1 MTEHIDFSPQERF
14 NGMPEVEITVYS
26 YGGCTSCGNSMW
38 SWFAKQNLKVKHNN
52 VQIDYVSQEATK
64 LAMDQGF
71 GVRDVHFPMIIANG
85 KVIIGFQPD
94 TILAEVNK
102 IREGL

>member
-1 MTEHIDFSPQERF
+1 MEHIDFSPQERF
-14 NGMPEVEITVYS
+14 NGMQEVEIEVYS

-38 SWFAKQNLKVKHNN
+38 SWFAKQNIKVKHTN
-52 VQIDYVSQEATK
+52 VQVGYEQQAAIEKAVA
-64 LAMDQGF
+64 QGIPQ
-71 GVRDVHFPMIIANG
+71 RDVHFPMIIANG